1 MATVELNQVDLN
13 HKNKYLRILI
23 LIIICTG
30 CMDHKKEIYFG
41 FNENPYSTDSYDYDA
56 YVNQV
61 YQSAIY
67 GTLLSGNSSN
77 EIAPALA
84 KSWRQSSDF
93 KEWEL
98 DLNENLFFSN
108 GDTIDCLSAKKSLQ
122 RISFLMKSKG
132 SRDGFLEYL
141 VNFEKMKNANDN
153 VLGISCHGNTIR
165 FVFQI
170 PMKDFASKITFGL
183 YSIVHPKSFDS
194 ESGVWFDK
202 SNSISSFSYV
212 SSRDIN
218 NEPISLV
225 LRKDFNLKIGHDK
238 KFEKINII
246 NNKEL
251 EKLDALI
258 SISSQNNFYNDFQ
271 FSGGSNS
278 GIFYLRIAS
287 WDDPNSP
294 FFKLSNRQ
302 IVRDLFYSVNNS
314 DCKKKCPKTF
324 FPISNNIYDR
334 AEDPVSVELP
344 DFKNKIINIH
354 MVSEK
359 SNSPYSCVTKSFT
372 KTLEKLGAKVVFK
385 EVTLEKA
392 REEIRSSKKSY
403 SVDVYTRYTTVL
415 DPYSARFMFLS
426 NEGILLP
433 DPSNEAK
440 KEFEKA
446 NPQFETLNE
455 ILWKDAIIFPLDHF
469 NHGIFYKDY
478 VDISKFSNRYIP
490 IDFNWVGSI

>member
-238 KFEKINII
+238 KFEKIDIVITRYKNE
-246 NNKEL
+246 NSGKVL
-251 EKLDALI
+251 EKEMKKKNIKVYFSKTIKDYPNDLDEILGQKGFIEQPYIQTNKKINVVIGAVA
-258 SISSQNNFYNDFQ
+258 
-271 FSGGSNS
+271 NS
-278 GIFYLRIAS
+278 GKMGICLAQIFLDS
-287 WDDPNSP
+287 
-294 FFKLSNRQ
+294 
-302 IVRDLFYSVNNS
+302 
-314 DCKKKCPKTF
+314 
-324 FPISNNIYDR
+324 
-334 AEDPVSVELP
+334 
-344 DFKNKIINIH
+344 KNKINSGYFKSETFPVFNLPLNHPINLAYEAATADIGD
-354 MVSEK
+354 K
-359 SNSPYSCVTKSFT
+359 NIIDPYHKKAYGITAINYNRDI
-372 KTLEKLGAKVVFK
+372 ENFK
-385 EVTLEKA
+385 ILKK
-392 REEIRSSKKSY
+392 IINKIISKKNKMHEYKSPT
-403 SVDVYTRYTTVL
+403 DMGINTVK
-415 DPYSARFMFLS
+415 SSIINEEKIKEAARK
-426 NEGILLP
+426 EIIKRHKKYI
-433 DPSNEAK
+433 EK
-440 KEFEKA
+440 KEKREVIERMEK
-446 NPQFETLNE
+446 
-455 ILWKDAIIFPLDHF
+455 ILKKIIP
-469 NHGIFYKDY
+469 
-478 VDISKFSNRYIP
+478 
-490 IDFNWVGSI
+490 